1 MSRDDDTFAVLAQS
15 WDSGILPYR
24 DIHAYNFPGQTYL
37 FWVLG
42 KTLGWGCPVAVRGI
56 DSVCVVLAG
65 AMAIGWSRRR
75 LGGALPGLIGY
86 VAFLNKYLDLPV
98 ESTGERDWYTAFLA
112 CAGIAILEMRPG
124 RWARLSSSLLAAL
137 AFTIRPQ
144 AVLFMPALISAVCED
159 PRVIDLSFGGRMRV
173 AVIWCL
179 TTALFVALAFAPVF
193 VAGVGGDFVRSLG
206 VVAYGGPYSKTNGAQ
221 AVTALVGEFNSW
233 RTIVALGVTGVLA
246 IQRRHVLGLMG
257 RTWLLALLAALVY
270 RPIAPVQHF
279 YFILPLFLVSS
290 MALAIAVSWL
300 LRADRLPRPI
310 LVLAV
315 VMVVYECMPGRP
327 LMFSLPESWRAVRAL
342 AHGEMMAT
350 APMGCLRHFTAFA
363 GRRSEQW
370 DDYRAVLADV
380 RARTSPRTLVANC
393 FNQFP
398 YLPINGPTGRLSPF
412 RAESGVCWMA
422 FVDIDLD
429 CEFAQALEAATDSI
443 VVWEPGQ
450 PTPHPRLKIERV
462 IGVIRKHYQPAARL
476 GRFEVWTR
484 RHNGGE
490 PPTR

>member
-144 AVLFMPALISAVCED
+144 AVLFMPALVSAVCED

-206 VVAYGGPYSKTNGAQ
+206 VVAYGGPYSKTNGAGGHGTRRRIQ
-221 AVTALVGEFNSW
+221 FLEDDRGPGRDRGSGDTTKA
-233 RTIVALGVTGVLA
+233 RTGPHGPNMVTGVAGGAGLPSDRA
-246 IQRRHVLGLMG
+246 GSALLFHPAALPGELDGAGDRGVVAAPSRSSSPADPGSRRGDGGLRVHAGEAAPCSVCRKAGGLVRAGPRRDDGHGAHGLPASFYCVCRPAVGSNGTITERCSPTSAQNQPANACRQLFQPISLISRSMG
-257 RTWLLALLAALVY
+257 RPAGFHRFGPNRASAGWLLSISISTANLLK
-270 RPIAPVQHF
+270 P
-279 YFILPLFLVSS
+279 
-290 MALAIAVSWL
+290 WK
-300 LRADRLPRPI
+300 PRPTRSSSGSP
-310 LVLAV
+310 ASQ
-315 VMVVYECMPGRP
+315 RHT
-327 LMFSLPESWRAVRAL
+327 RASKSNASSV
-342 AHGEMMAT
+342 
-350 APMGCLRHFTAFA
+350 
-363 GRRSEQW
+363 
-370 DDYRAVLADV
+370 
-380 RARTSPRTLVANC
+380 
-393 FNQFP
+393 
-398 YLPINGPTGRLSPF
+398 
-412 RAESGVCWMA
+412 
-422 FVDIDLD
+422 
-429 CEFAQALEAATDSI
+429 
-443 VVWEPGQ
+443 
-450 PTPHPRLKIERV
+450 
-462 IGVIRKHYQPAARL
+462 
-476 GRFEVWTR
+476 
-484 RHNGGE
+484 
-490 PPTR
+490 